1 MGDRGLREIKIE
13 MERGKFEFE
22 KFCEVLISI
31 RNFENLDDNFLIFLN
46 K

>member
-1 MGDRGLREIKIE
+1 MGDRCLREIKIE